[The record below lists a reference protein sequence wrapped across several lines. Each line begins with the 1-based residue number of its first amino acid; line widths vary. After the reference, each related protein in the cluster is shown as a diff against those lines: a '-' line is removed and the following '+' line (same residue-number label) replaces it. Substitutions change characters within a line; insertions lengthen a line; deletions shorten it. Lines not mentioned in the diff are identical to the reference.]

1 MTLTELHN
9 KYDVVGTI
17 DLATWTDDYQSSTAR
32 LLREC
37 QNLHREAYTENQ
49 RIIFLHNKDYYVE
62 SDTSAGIVLKNI
74 QVMLNEVDI
83 SNYFALIVSTNPNIA
98 QEIKTI
104 KSLSHD
110 PVPLTVLHVPG
121 EFQSVSLGQHPYSRK
136 EQYQYG
142 SANPIKINLNERS
155 RHFFAVAYHHNLLNE
170 SGLFHGVFQQLWRN
184 VFST

>member
-1 MTLTELHN
+1 MVQHFMTLTELHN

-110 PVPLTVLHVPG
+110 PVPLNGVYIPG
-121 EFQSVSLGQHPYSRK
+121 IFNQCR
-136 EQYQYG
+136 
-142 SANPIKINLNERS
+142 
-155 RHFFAVAYHHNLLNE
+155 
-170 SGLFHGVFQQLWRN
+170 
-184 VFST
+184 